1 MEVGS
6 FGKSVGVY
14 YRNAGKK
21 RSILAMK
28 LIFLIRHSIVCHD
41 ALSFK
46 TSTHHLVQK
55 VKVFKKGWEIGMSGK
70 DFFWKKRNFLNCL
83 DFFLRVMGKLT
94 ITIQFFLHEMQSIYI
109 RKFFFSTTTFIIILW
124 LKRIN
129 TLCDF
134 CGLLSMYLRTIKDD
148 TNICFINSR

>member
-1 MEVGS
+1 
-6 FGKSVGVY
+6 
-14 YRNAGKK
+14 
-21 RSILAMK
+21 MK

-83 DFFLRVMGKLT
+83 DFFFKSDGE
-94 ITIQFFLHEMQSIYI
+94 IDYNYSILFARDAIYMKI
-109 RKFFFSTTTFIIILW
+109 FSSTTTLIIILW

>member
-83 DFFLRVMGKLT
+83 DFFFKSDGEIDYNYSILFARDAIYIYTK
-94 ITIQFFLHEMQSIYI
+94 IFFLDNYFYNYFVIKKNKY
-109 RKFFFSTTTFIIILW
+109 FVWLLWFIEYVFKDN
-124 LKRIN
+124 KRWHK
-129 TLCDF
+129 
-134 CGLLSMYLRTIKDD
+134 YL
-148 TNICFINSR
+148 FY